1 METLTGL
8 PGTVLIAAVAIYLLA
23 GLVKGTIGIGL
34 PTAGISLTAQITDA
48 RTAIALVIIPMLLTN
63 VWQVW
68 RSRTNIDRAIQY
80 WPLAITMAVGIVA
93 FSVVAPKI
101 SIGLV
106 TLMLGV
112 TVLVFS
118 IVSLTRE
125 IPALPSKFETPA
137 QLIAGVTAGAMGGI
151 TGVWAPPIVIYMSA
165 ARVDKTTFVAVVGV
179 LLMLGSL
186 TLAISYSS
194 VGLITR
200 GQAIAS
206 AMLVIPSIIGFSVGE
221 RIRERLDE
229 ALFKRLV
236 LWFFLLMGLNL
247 IRKSLQA
254 SLF

>member
-118 IVSLTRE
+118 IVSLVRE
-125 IPALPSKFETPA
+125 IPALPTKFDTPT
-137 QLIAGVTAGAMGGI
+137 QLIAAQHELI
-151 TGVWAPPIVIYMSA
+151 KP
-165 ARVDKTTFVAVVGV
+165 R
-179 LLMLGSL
+179 LLLLWVYYLCS
-186 TLAISYSS
+186 
-194 VGLITR
+194 
-200 GQAIAS
+200 
-206 AMLVIPSIIGFSVGE
+206 
-221 RIRERLDE
+221 E
-229 ALFKRLV
+229 A
-236 LWFFLLMGLNL
+236 
-247 IRKSLQA
+247 
-254 SLF
+254 

>member
-8 PGTVLIAAVAIYLLA
+8 PGTVLIAAVAIYILA

-118 IVSLTRE
+118 IVSLARE

-137 QLIAGVTAGAMGGI
+137 QL
-151 TGVWAPPIVIYMSA
+151 IYMSA

-206 AMLVIPSIIGFSVGE
+206 AMLVIPSIIGFSIGE